1 MKEISR
7 VLEILVYIS
16 LSVTFLIVN
25 FLDKTDTNY
34 AIIVSFI
41 LIALGLLTNI
51 IYYLKNK
58 RRRILSRIF
67 SIIASMF
74 FSLSILNLKDIDII
88 SLAISFGIASLNLIA
103 SNIIL
108 LTSKEKI
115 ERSEEE
121 KRKLNTSLKILLI
134 LFGLFVISLLFNV
147 DILFGTFFILLIIE
161 IIYLKI
167 KYPEDDQ
174 LNGILNLIIS
184 LIILGFAFLMF
195 AVKFCVEIIKIIIEA
210 FAESA
215 KSL

>member
-41 LIALGLLTNI
+41 LIVLGLLTNI

-134 LFGLFVISLLFNV
+134 LFGLFAISLLFNV